1 MAKNVVVC
9 RVKPQLI
16 RKKAIIKT
24 VPTVKVVAQPSQ
36 NKVLKLQ
43 DVRPPR
49 AKPRPASSQAA
60 APVVVQPRN
69 IKRRGGIR
77 KKTQVKHRTSDP
89 LPGSLDK
96 TKAIQG
102 IGRNKILIIIG
113 NGPSIS
119 EAPLSEL
126 KGIPGIET
134 MSVNRPDER
143 LWPTTYWSFFDLSQM
158 RRHEKLWDNYEGYMF
173 NSTAI
178 RRQKIKSIQ
187 FKNLIGQGWSR
198 DLCKGLH
205 IGRSSVYASM
215 QLAMWMQFSH
225 VYIFGCDMNHH
236 GIDGKLHF
244 YGTNPDVDPKIRAQ
258 RFKKESEF
266 YVQAAEV
273 LTEEERAKFTFATDY
288 NPWDFVDKYNQVSHK
303 SVDNIIA
310 HAQSLS

>member
-16 RKKAIIKT
+16 RKKTIIRT
-24 VPTVKVVAQPSQ
+24 TPTVNVVTQPSKQKVVR
-36 NKVLKLQ
+36 LQ
-43 DVRPPR
+43 DVRPTR
-49 AKPRPASSQAA
+49 NKPRPTSSQAA
-60 APVVVQPRN
+60 APVVVQPKN

-77 KKTQVKHRTSDP
+77 KKTQVQHRTSNPDP
-89 LPGSLDK
+89 ASLDK

-102 IGRNKILIIIG
+102 LGRNKVLIIVG
-113 NGPSIS
+113 NGPSIA
-119 EAPLSEL
+119 EAPLDEL
-126 KGIPGIET
+126 KNIPGIEI
-134 MSVNRPDER
+134 MSINRPDER

-158 RRHEKLWDNYEGYMF
+158 RRHEKLWDNYEGYIF

-178 RRQKIKSIQ
+178 RRQKTKSIQ

-205 IGRSSVYASM
+205 IGRSSVYAAM
-215 QLAMWMQFSH
+215 QIAMWMQFSH
-225 VYIFGCDMNHH
+225 VYIFGCDMNQH

-244 YGTNPDVDPKIRAQ
+244 YGTNPDVDPNIRAQ

-288 NPWDFVDKYNQVSHK
+288 NPWDFVNKYNQVSHK
-303 SVDNIIA
+303 SVDNIITL
-310 HAQSLS
+310 AQSLS